1 MKTCTKCKKS
11 QANKNFPK
19 SGGGGKLSSWCRGCH
34 SQRAKGLKEDLAK
47 SNLEFLSTDPI
58 GMLEKE
64 LNKQNL
70 TKRWLA
76 DKVGVNEQNV
86 YKWFNGKIMPRQKNL
101 LAMYDALGVELP
113 VNLKLDEE
121 GRIPLGVGDCPN
133 CGIRFPIYKSGKKF
147 CSRECQGVALS
158 KRQHGVNNHNY
169 NGGEFVTNAAGGG
182 YIKELAPNHPNADAS
197 GYVMQHRLVVER
209 ELGIILTSKQRV
221 HHKNGDR
228 KDNRPENLE
237 LWVGAVSSK
246 KDPHGVRVV
255 DKVLDML
262 TLLKPDELQRIADK
276 IKELQSD

>member
-11 QANKNFPK
+11 KAVEDFPK

-34 SQRAKGLKEDLAK
+34 SQRAKKLKEDLAK

-64 LNKQNL
+64 LEKQNL

-76 DKVGVNEQNV
+76 QEVGVDEQNV
-86 YKWFNGKIMPRQKNL
+86 YKWFNGKTMPRQKNL
-101 LAMYDALGVELP
+101 LAMYEALGLEKPIEFRKANDGRMPLSVGKCP
-113 VNLKLDEE
+113 VCSID
-121 GRIPLGVGDCPN
+121 
-133 CGIRFPIYKSGKKF
+133 FPIYKRGTKF
-147 CSRECQGVALS
+147 CSRACSGVDLS
-158 KRQHGVNNHNY
+158 KRQHGVNNHRWK
-169 NGGEFVTNAAGGG
+169 GGEFVTNAAGGG

-209 ELGIILTSKQRV
+209 ELGVILTSKQRV

-237 LWVGAVSSK
+237 LWVGIGSSK

-262 TLLKPDELQRIADK
+262 TLLKPDELQRITDK
-276 IKELQSD
+276 IKELS